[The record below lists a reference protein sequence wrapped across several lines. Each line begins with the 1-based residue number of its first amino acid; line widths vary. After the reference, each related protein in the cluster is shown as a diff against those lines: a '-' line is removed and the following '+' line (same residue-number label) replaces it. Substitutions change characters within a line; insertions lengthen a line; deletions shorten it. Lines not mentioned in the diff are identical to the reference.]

1 MDCTNEGK
9 IFAFIGL
16 HNTKTTCFALDK
28 VTFPM
33 GLYHLLLTKT
43 TCFDHKIMIASQKII
58 SPPSLLFL
66 LHNSNFQY
74 FEQIILAPSRFDPYS
89 LRMTPLHCPLR
100 IYA

>member
-1 MDCTNEGK
+1 MNCTYEGK

-43 TCFDHKIMIASQKII
+43 TCFGHKIMIASQKII
-58 SPPSLLFL
+58 SPLSLLFL
-66 LHNSNFQY
+66 LHNSNFQN
-74 FEQIILAPSRFDPYS
+74 FEQTISAP
-89 LRMTPLHCPLR
+89 L
-100 IYA
+100 

>member
-43 TCFDHKIMIASQKII
+43 TCFGHKIMITSQKII

-66 LHNSNFQY
+66 LCNSNFQY
-74 FEQIILAPSRFDPYS
+74 FEQTISAP
-89 LRMTPLHCPLR
+89 L
-100 IYA
+100 

>member
-1 MDCTNEGK
+1 MGCTNEGK

-66 LHNSNFQY
+66 LHNNNFQY
-74 FEQIILAPSRFDPYS
+74 FERIISAPVRFD
-89 LRMTPLHCPLR
+89 L
-100 IYA
+100 

>member
-43 TCFDHKIMIASQKII
+43 TCFGHKIMIASQKII

-66 LHNSNFQY
+66 LHNNNFQY
-74 FEQIILAPSRFDPYS
+74 FERIISAPVRFD
-89 LRMTPLHCPLR
+89 L
-100 IYA
+100 